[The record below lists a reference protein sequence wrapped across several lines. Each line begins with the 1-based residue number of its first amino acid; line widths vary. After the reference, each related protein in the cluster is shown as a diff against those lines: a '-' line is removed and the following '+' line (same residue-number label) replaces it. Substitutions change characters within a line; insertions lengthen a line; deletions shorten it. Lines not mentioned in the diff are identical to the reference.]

1 MNLEALA
8 DKATQLDAMLT
19 VMTCNPQAFESL
31 AESVRQDYLCA
42 CASQATDLRAMT
54 AELLHNA

>member
-1 MNLEALA
+1 MTIEAIA

-19 VMTCNPQAFESL
+19 VMTCNPQAFENL
-31 AESVRQDYLCA
+31 AESVRRDYLCA

-54 AELLHNA
+54 AELLQAA